1 MYVRRSTQSTNKNFI
16 QRLNVVRLAKISDSD
31 GNVCS
36 LACCNIR
43 CNLSIRIVIIQRSF
57 NVPKRVGN
65 KRDGKDLRANE
76 LALLPRRLC
85 SPKDEH
91 DG

>member
-1 MYVRRSTQSTNKNFI
+1 MYVRRSIQSTNKSSI
-16 QRLNVVRLAKISDSD
+16 QRLNVTRFAKISDSD
-31 GNVCS
+31 GNLCS
-36 LACCNIR
+36 FVCCNIR
-43 CNLSIRIVIIQRSF
+43 CNLSIRIVIIQDSF

-76 LALLPRRLC
+76 LALLPRRVC
-85 SPKDEH
+85 SAKDEH